1 MASLFLDSP
10 TTRPKVAERPL
21 ATSDLTDLTH
31 NLLGDSRLAPTE
43 CRQPAING
51 YFGRMARYAVNE
63 RFVV

>member
-1 MASLFLDSP
+1 MRLLLKQTES
-10 TTRPKVAERPL
+10 KVKDK
-21 ATSDLTDLTH
+21 DLTPIPY
-31 NLLGDSRLAPTE
+31 PTE